1 MELRLRVPAV
11 RIQFVFLQQTAMGR
25 RKIAEAEQEQLA
37 GSGRASYVG
46 VDDESTLNVNVA
58 IL

>member
-1 MELRLRVPAV
+1 MPAV
-11 RIQFVFLQQTAMGR
+11 RIQFLFLQQTAAGR
-25 RKIAEAEQEQLA
+25 RKNRSGQTGTA
-37 GSGRASYVG
+37 GWIRSRKYVG